1 MSTDSVSG
9 RDESL
14 EGMLRRVHQ
23 ARTVVEGFRHGQ
35 GARDQLANAR
45 HELMLALQAYVGA
58 LERRKLPVPWRM
70 QAELRL
76 HRDLFDR

>member
-1 MSTDSVSG
+1 MTTEPAPGRSLETLLQRVHRARTTVEDRRNGRVA
-9 RDESL
+9 RDEL
-14 EGMLRRVHQ
+14 AD
-23 ARTVVEGFRHGQ
+23 ARP
-35 GARDQLANAR
+35 
-45 HELMLALQAYVGA
+45 ELMLALQAYVTA

>member
-1 MSTDSVSG
+1 MTTEPARGRSLETLLLRVHRARTAVEHSRNGWVA
-9 RDESL
+9 RDE
-14 EGMLRRVHQ
+14 
-23 ARTVVEGFRHGQ
+23 
-35 GARDQLANAR
+35 LADAR
-45 HELMLALQAYVGA
+45 HELMLALQAYVSA